1 MEKGY
6 KYFLYIFDLIGVSP
20 QIYIFKN
27 KRYKSIF
34 SSIFS
39 LIILLISIIYA
50 ILEFYEYL
58 KFDSPNVGYLK
69 DNDDNTERYFYLKD
83 KLLIFQLIDTKTLSN
98 IK

>member
-6 KYFLYIFDLIGVSP
+6 KYFIYMFDLIGVSP
-20 QIYIFKN
+20 QLHIFKN

-50 ILEFYEYL
+50 ILGFYEYL
-58 KFDSPNVGYLK
+58 KFYSPNVWYLK
-69 DNDDNTERYFYLKD
+69 DNDENTERYFDLKD
-83 KLLIFQLIDTKTLSN
+83 KLLIFQLIDSKLYL
-98 IK
+98 I